1 MLPSNSSFDYSLTRA
16 ALPHHHECHL
26 ESLDDRRRHHRV
38 VQPRVQHFLNLH
50 FTLPHTHTRSFTS
63 FFIIW
68 FSIPF
73 FMRASASNSTGS
85 SLYPSHPPLSPTD
98 SSEWYGVEHPLSALK
113 RRSFTTYMRAIF
125 TRGGKGLAMS

>member
-1 MLPSNSSFDYSLTRA
+1 MNVTWSPWTIADDTTELCSHASSIFSTCTSPS
-16 ALPHHHECHL
+16 
-26 ESLDDRRRHHRV
+26 
-38 VQPRVQHFLNLH
+38 
-50 FTLPHTHTRSFTS
+50 PHTHTRSFTS